1 MVHEVIVNLN
11 VLRVLMKDII
21 LDNMD
26 STLIFVMNKSVD
38 GMRSTQNEDRRG
50 HSESTI
56 LSLAL
61 IME

>member
-1 MVHEVIVNLN
+1 
-11 VLRVLMKDII
+11 MKDII

-38 GMRSTQNEDRRG
+38 GMRSTQNEARRG